1 MLVAAPNDTATTSI
15 TETDGEN
22 DFSTFVPKTQL
33 ERALLNATQK
43 SRKNKK
49 DPKFKVTEFIKEKK
63 ETLNNVHVNQVQ
75 KIYEES
81 KLKVQKINQ
90 ILTTSQ
96 VDLLKQDHEISP
108 FEAMYQMTALTK
120 PEDNALMLLQA

>member
-1 MLVAAPNDTATTSI
+1 MQRALLTRHFSMLVAAPNDTATTSI

-43 SRKNKK
+43 SRKKKK

-63 ETLNNVHVNQVQ
+63 ETINNIHVNQVQ

-81 KLKVQKINQ
+81 KLKV
-90 ILTTSQ
+90 
-96 VDLLKQDHEISP
+96 
-108 FEAMYQMTALTK
+108 
-120 PEDNALMLLQA
+120 